1 MTKAISTKLRS
12 GLRRVAFRAREQAGA
27 VATEYGLILTL
38 VVLVTVIAL
47 TAYGASVSGLFDQG
61 TAGFPAGGGS

>member
-12 GLRRVAFRAREQAGA
+12 GCRRVALRAREQAGA

-61 TAGFPAGGGS
+61 TAGFPSSTGS